1 MRLPII
7 PVLILMLLNMGID
20 WFIYRAFRQ
29 GKHPLLARIHA
40 AFSVLLQLALVVA
53 VCLPRRSG
61 SDTVLLT
68 VMWML
73 YGYFSVYIP
82 KIIAALFLLLGRIP
96 RLWHGRDWRVVP
108 VIGWIVAFAM
118 FVVMWWGALV
128 NRLDWQVVE
137 EELWFDNL
145 PAEFDGYRIVQL
157 SDLHVGTY
165 GCDTTYLSK
174 VVDEVNGLHPDVI
187 YFTGD
192 IVNRRSGELVP
203 MTGTLSRLKAPGGVY
218 AILGNH
224 DYGDYSEWE
233 SREAKQD
240 NMRLM
245 FDLQDSMGWRLL
257 LNESEIVKRGNDS
270 IALIGV
276 ENVGDPPFTVYGD
289 LNKAYPTV
297 GDNLFKILLTHN
309 PAHWVEDIAD
319 NDSVN
324 VDLALSGHTHAMQ
337 MEVDMFGRRF
347 SPSAWRYPTWGG
359 LYNDKSGRHKLYV
372 NIGMG
377 TVAIPARIGAKPE
390 ITVLTLRKRTDNG
403 K

>member
-1 MRLPII
+1 MRLPVI

-20 WFIYRAFRQ
+20 WFIYCVLRQ
-29 GKHPLLARIHA
+29 KRHPLLAWIHA
-40 AFSVLLQLALVVA
+40 AVSGLLQLALVVA

-82 KIIAALFLLLGRIP
+82 KFIAAFFLLLGRMP
-96 RLWHGRDWRVVP
+96 RLWHERDWRMVP
-108 VIGWIVAFAM
+108 VIGWIMAFAT
-118 FVVMWWGALV
+118 FAVMWWGALI

-137 EELWFDNL
+137 QELWFDNL
-145 PAEFDGYRIVQL
+145 PVAFDGYRIVQL

-165 GCDTTYLSK
+165 GCDTTCLSQ

-192 IVNRRSGELVP
+192 IVNRRSGELAP

-224 DYGDYSEWE
+224 DYGDYSEWG
-233 SREAKQD
+233 SREAKRD

-245 FDLQDSMGWRLL
+245 YDLQKRMGWRLL
-257 LNESEIVKRGNDS
+257 LNESEMVARGNDS

-289 LNKAYPTV
+289 LNEAYPTV
-297 GDNLFKILLTHN
+297 GDSLFKILLTHN

-324 VDLALSGHTHAMQ
+324 VDLSLSGHTHAMQ
-337 MEVDMFGRRF
+337 MEVDMFGHRF

-359 LYNDKSGRHKLYV
+359 LYTDKSGRHKLYV